1 VAAIGSGAGD
11 RSDSPVRDRGGRR
24 AEQPSPQGG
33 PALPW
38 GQGSDGAGRL
48 AGPARVGEEVT
59 FGELLRSSRDNA
71 RLTQE
76 ALAQRTGLSVRAIRN
91 LEGGWTLC
99 PRHETVGLLIS
110 ALGLE
115 GAAADH
121 LWKVARPPTVDTP
134 PDARTDW
141 PVLPGSRLV
150 GPPRQLPPAARHFV
164 GREGY
169 LRQLEWF
176 AGSEVTQGAA
186 RILVLSGAPGVGKTG
201 LGVYWGHLS
210 RHRFPDGQLYADFGG
225 EGGGPDRVKEV
236 LPAFLRAF
244 GIAPGASPKRMI
256 EESALFRTLVADLR
270 TLILLDDVS
279 CAEQVRP
286 LLPATGRSVVVVTSR
301 QQLCTLVAHDD
312 AYPIQ
317 LGPLPHAA
325 AAQLLQTLIGP
336 RTMADPAST
345 ERLASRCGG
354 VPRALRAVAEYV
366 VSNPTKPLRS
376 LLVDPAPGLLDSW
389 PAQAP
394 GPTTIARYVAGG

>member
-1 VAAIGSGAGD
+1 MAAIGSGAGY

-24 AEQPSPQGG
+24 AEQPSPLEG

-38 GQGSDGAGRL
+38 DQDSDDAGRQ
-48 AGPARVGEEVT
+48 AGLARVGKAAT

-91 LEGGWTLC
+91 LEGGRTLC
-99 PRHETVGLLIS
+99 PRHETVGLLVR

-115 GAAADH
+115 GAAANH
-121 LWKVARPPTVDTP
+121 LWQLARPPTVGTRPDTP
-134 PDARTDW
+134 TEW
-141 PVLPGSRLV
+141 PVLAGSRLV

-164 GREGY
+164 GRDLH

-186 RILVLSGAPGVGKTG
+186 RILILSGPPGMGKTG

-210 RHRFPDGQLYADFGG
+210 RHRFPDGQLYANLGG
-225 EGGGPDRVKEV
+225 ERGGPSRVKEV

-244 GIAPGASPKRMI
+244 GVAPEAVPMRTI

-270 TLILLDDVS
+270 TLILLDDVF

-301 QQLCTLVAHDD
+301 QQLCPLVANDD
-312 AYPIQ
+312 AYPIH
-317 LGPLPHAA
+317 LGPLAHAA
-325 AAQLLQTLIGP
+325 AVQLLRALIGP
-336 RTMADPAST
+336 RAMTDPAST

-354 VPRALRAVAEYV
+354 VPRALRAVAEYA
-366 VSNPTKPLRS
+366 VSNPSKPLRS
-376 LLVDPAPGLLDSW
+376 LLADPAL
-389 PAQAP
+389 PAA
-394 GPTTIARYVAGG
+394 